1 MMMMMTLWVI
11 FKLVVILLVLSDLA
25 EFIGGLIDIVVP
37 SKIKLL
43 GVIKSLVVYLLTC
56 NKCFSFWFS
65 LLWSG
70 DLFIS
75 AVVAMSISFIMLIK
89 SRYLKSDDV
98 TLL

>member
-1 MMMMMTLWVI
+1 MMMMLWVI

-25 EFIGGLIDIVVP
+25 EFVGGLIDIVVP

-70 DLFIS
+70 DLFVS

-89 SRYLKSDDV
+89 SRYLRSDDV

>member
-1 MMMMMTLWVI
+1 MMMMLWVI

-25 EFIGGLIDIVVP
+25 EFVGGLIDIVVP

-70 DLFIS
+70 DLFVS
-75 AVVAMSISFIMLIK
+75 AVVAMSISFVMLIK

>member
-1 MMMMMTLWVI
+1 MMMMLWVI

-25 EFIGGLIDIVVP
+25 EFVGGLIDIVVP

-70 DLFIS
+70 DLFVS
-75 AVVAMSISFIMLIK
+75 AVVAMSISFIMSIK
-89 SRYLKSDDV
+89 SRYLRSDDV